1 MTTRNSKKKKRNMI
15 THNVLVVKN
24 KYWKLIFTLLI
35 LVEVDQEET
44 AALEEAEE

>member
-1 MTTRNSKKKKRNMI
+1 MKMRSSKRRKRNMI

-35 LVEVDQEET
+35 PVEVDQEESV
-44 AALEEAEE
+44 ALEVVEE